1 MKRVFIS
8 LLAIVALLEPAFAA
22 PRTILVMRTEGN
34 ADASTRTSID
44 GAVVALAKNLDGKV
58 DAGDITLTDAAA
70 AVGCNP
76 SDATCKDEVLATL
89 GVDEMIASTATST
102 AMGTTVTVRRLTKGT
117 PAKAQQSTVAS
128 GKSIEQ
134 TLATDLGPL
143 FGLAA
148 APTPTPP
155 PVQEQQPPVNTTPA
169 VQQQQQQQLPPPDM
183 APMNTA
189 PTTVTAAP
197 TGQIT
202 PTNEGEHRSYRWQK
216 IGMGAGATLVVLSF
230 LMWSKASDT
239 QKLIDDAPASTPA
252 DFARLEQLEKDGDG
266 YAGGGNLFFLT
277 GMVVGGISAYSYW
290 KGHRAQRQASQAVIT
305 PTVYPQG
312 AGVTLTIGGAR

>member
-1 MKRVFIS
+1 
-8 LLAIVALLEPAFAA
+8 
-22 PRTILVMRTEGN
+22 
-34 ADASTRTSID
+34 
-44 GAVVALAKNLDGKV
+44 
-58 DAGDITLTDAAA
+58 
-70 AVGCNP
+70 
-76 SDATCKDEVLATL
+76 
-89 GVDEMIASTATST
+89 
-102 AMGTTVTVRRLTKGT
+102 VRRLTKGT

-148 APTPTPP
+148 APTPTPTP
-155 PVQEQQPPVNTTPA
+155 PVQEQQQPPPPPVNTTPA
-169 VQQQQQQQLPPPDM
+169 ASQSQPDLT
-183 APMNTA
+183 PINNT

-197 TGQIT
+197 TGQIA
-202 PTNEGEHRSYRWQK
+202 PTNEGEHKNYRWQK

-277 GMVVGGISAYSYW
+277 GVVVGGISAYSYW
-290 KGHRAQRQASQAVIT
+290 KGHRAQRQASQALLT

-312 AGVTLTIGGAR
+312 AGVTLTFGGAR

>member
-1 MKRVFIS
+1 VKRAIVS
-8 LLAIVALLEPAFAA
+8 LLAILALVEPVFAG
-22 PRTILVMRTEGN
+22 PRTVLVMRTEGN
-34 ADASTRTSID
+34 ADQATRTSID

-76 SDATCKDEVLATL
+76 SDASCKDEVLATL
-89 GVDEMIASTATST
+89 GVDEMVAPTATST

-117 PAKAQQSTVAS
+117 PAKAQQSTVPT

-134 TLATDLGPL
+134 TLASDLGPL
-143 FGLAA
+143 FGLAP
-148 APTPTPP
+148 APTPQPPP
-155 PVQEQQPPVNTTPA
+155 PVQEQQPPPPPANTT
-169 VQQQQQQQLPPPDM
+169 LPPPQPDM
-183 APMNTA
+183 TPINNTPA
-189 PTTVTAAP
+189 TVTAAP
-197 TGQIT
+197 MGQIA
-202 PTNEGEHRSYRWQK
+202 PTNEGEHKSYRWQK

-239 QKLIDDAPASTPA
+239 QELIDQAPASTPA
-252 DFARLEQLEKDGDG
+252 DFARLQQLEKDGDG
-266 YAGGGNLFFLT
+266 YAGGGNFFFLT
-277 GMVVGGISAYSYW
+277 GVVVGGISAYSYW

>member
-1 MKRVFIS
+1 VKRALIS
-8 LLAIVALLEPAFAA
+8 ILAILALMAPAFAG

-44 GAVVALAKNLDGKV
+44 GTVVALAKNLDAKV

-76 SDATCKDEVLATL
+76 SDASCKDEVLATL
-89 GVDEMIASTATST
+89 GVDEMVAATATST
-102 AMGTTVTVRRLTKGT
+102 PMGTTVTVRRLTKGT

-148 APTPTPP
+148 APTPTPTP
-155 PVQEQQPPVNTTPA
+155 PVQEQPQPPPPPVNTTPA
-169 VQQQQQQQLPPPDM
+169 ASQSQPDLT
-183 APMNTA
+183 PINNT

-197 TGQIT
+197 TGQIA
-202 PTNEGEHRSYRWQK
+202 PTNEGEHKNYRWQK

-277 GMVVGGISAYSYW
+277 GVVVGGISAYSYW
-290 KGHRAQRQASQAVIT
+290 KGHRAQRQASQALLT

-312 AGVTLTIGGAR
+312 AGVTLTFGGAR

>member
-1 MKRVFIS
+1 MKRALVS
-8 LLAIVALLEPAFAA
+8 LVAILALVEPAFAA
-22 PRTILVMRTEGN
+22 PRTVLVMRTEGN
-34 ADASTRTSID
+34 ADAPTRTSID

-76 SDATCKDEVLATL
+76 SDAGCKDEVLATL
-89 GVDEMIASTATST
+89 GVDEMIAATATST
-102 AMGTTVTVRRLTKGT
+102 TMGTTVTVRRLTKGT
-117 PAKAQQSTVAS
+117 PAKAQQATVPA

-134 TLATDLGPL
+134 TLATDLAPL

-148 APTPTPP
+148 APTATPTPTPTP
-155 PVQEQQPPVNTTPA
+155 PVQEQ
-169 VQQQQQQQLPPPDM
+169 PPPAPAYTAQQPDM
-183 APMNTA
+183 TPINNTP
-189 PTTVTAAP
+189 PTVVSAAP
-197 TGQIT
+197 TGEIA
-202 PTNEGEHRSYRWQK
+202 PTNEGEHKSYRWQK

-239 QKLIDDAPASTPA
+239 QELIDQAPASTPA
-252 DFARLEQLEKDGDG
+252 DFERLRQLEKDGDG

-277 GMVVGGISAYSYW
+277 GIVVGGYSAYSYW
-290 KGHRAQRQASQAVIT
+290 KGHRAQRQASRAVIT

-312 AGVTLTIGGAR
+312 AGVMLTIGGAR